1 MLIRETDPAPAAALR
16 WISRL
21 GRSVLEF
28 QRGLLLLLLLLPLL
42 VSHHP
47 TSVAN
52 STAMLST
59 AKFAMLSSD
68 S

>member
-1 MLIRETDPAPAAALR
+1 
-16 WISRL
+16 
-21 GRSVLEF
+21 LEF